1 MLFKIEEKMLFQTE
15 ETMKAEDIEKIEFEE
30 CSINEVLYIV
40 IFLRLPRMLSI
51 KIMRFADFLRVQIHS
66 WNANVSGCSSP

>member
-40 IFLRLPRMLSI
+40 IFLRLPRVLSI
-51 KIMRFADFLRVQIHS
+51 KIMRFAGFLQIHS
-66 WNANVSGCSSP
+66 WNANILGCSSP